1 MVNDC
6 SETRIE
12 DHLPRMYRVAL
23 RIVGNPDEAEDVV
36 QDACVKSL
44 RGWDGFHGQ
53 CALITWLHRITVN
66 CARDHL
72 RRRRRGDK
80 VGRMEDPSTIAIDE
94 RVAAPGS
101 SVDSGALCDRVREMV
116 NRLPDDC
123 RAAFIMTQLDGYRYD
138 AAASLLK
145 LPRGTV
151 ASRVFRAKRLL
162 LEQLGDQIDEVVQ

>member
-1 MVNDC
+1 
-6 SETRIE
+6 
-12 DHLPRMYRVAL
+12 
-23 RIVGNPDEAEDVV
+23 
-36 QDACVKSL
+36 
-44 RGWDGFHGQ
+44 
-53 CALITWLHRITVN
+53 
-66 CARDHL
+66 
-72 RRRRRGDK
+72 
-80 VGRMEDPSTIAIDE
+80 MEDPSTIAIDE